1 MLLLVQVL
9 LVIFKHLKQSIYILI
24 VIPFIKIIY
33 YGKKILQR
41 LAHLYF
47 FIIFNFIYKF
57 VHTFQY
63 NFILV
68 LTFDG
73 SDSGSSSAAFFLA
86 SSIIEPQSSTN
97 LIASF
102 FPLKMLLKLENAF
115 FFVFQIYFKFLFFQ
129 ISTKFF
135 LLMSCFLQ

>member
-1 MLLLVQVL
+1 M
-9 LVIFKHLKQSIYILI
+9 
-24 VIPFIKIIY
+24 
-33 YGKKILQR
+33 

-57 VHTFQY
+57 FHTFQY

-73 SDSGSSSAAFFLA
+73 SDSGFSLAAFFLA
-86 SSIIEPQSSTN
+86 SSIIEPQSSAN

-115 FFVFQIYFKFLFFQ
+115 FFVFLIYFKFLFFQ

-135 LLMSCFLQ
+135 CLCLVSSSDISPFLMLSRKATESFNSLKPFSRPLLLTINFKSS